1 MKNISAN
8 EYVDEVYDKAINA
21 LEESLINPMG
31 WKAWLVMQKFTHS
44 IQ

>member
-31 WKAWLVMQKFTHS
+31 
-44 IQ
+44 